1 MPWNGSGGHD
11 YTRLSVTRNAPAQSG
26 VYRLARYRRLIRH
39 RRHHIAV
46 VAVAHAMLRTKE
58 GLNKSCPSRS
68 AERPWLVNGSDEAG

>member
-46 VAVAHAMLRTKE
+46 VAVAHAMLRTNYHLLTESTPYREPGKD
-58 GLNKSCPSRS
+58 PAVPR
-68 AERPWLVNGSDEAG
+68 R